1 MKRRILPFVLTAL
14 VFSWAVNSYASEI
27 EVGKKIYDK
36 YCVKCHG
43 EDGSGSKYGQG
54 LQPKPARD
62 LRTNRLFLSDSELLV
77 VINHG
82 GSLREM
88 PNWQYVLNDNG
99 LKNTALFVR
108 TLSYSPDLKNGE
120 RLFNEKCALCHASDG
135 VFKNKWSAP
144 DLDRSALGPNE
155 TARIIRYG
163 VHNTFMYPREIVH
176 TNAEIA
182 DIVAYIQALKK

>member
-1 MKRRILPFVLTAL
+1 MLTAL
-14 VFSWAVNSYASEI
+14 VFSWAVDSYASEI

-43 EDGSGSKYGQG
+43 EDGSGSKFGMA

-62 LRTNRLFLSDSELLV
+62 LRTNRLFLSDGELLV
-77 VINHG
+77 IINHD
-82 GSLREM
+82 GSMREM
-88 PNWQYVLNDNG
+88 PNWQYVLNDDE
-99 LKNTALFVR
+99 LKDTAWYVR
-108 TLSYSPDLKNGE
+108 TLNYSPDRKNGE
-120 RLFNEKCALCHASDG
+120 RLFSEKCALCHASDG

-155 TARIIRYG
+155 TARIIRFG
-163 VHNTFMYPREIVH
+163 VHDTFMYARESVH
-176 TNAEIA
+176 TNDEIA